1 MGNLEYL
8 HECDRLLRLR
18 AILSLIPVS
27 KSTFY
32 SGVAA
37 GRFPQ
42 PVKLGRNTFWRL
54 SDVLSLVQGEAK

>member
-8 HECDRLLRLR
+8 HDCDRLLRLR

-32 SGVAA
+32 AAWLRVASPSLSSWAGTRSGAY
-37 GRFPQ
+37 
-42 PVKLGRNTFWRL
+42 LT
-54 SDVLSLVQGEAK
+54 S